1 MTTSAQPQTHTPQPD
16 TDVSMPA
23 SADAAATR
31 PRSQEQLTDL
41 GEALRRATGGRY
53 GPVRDLARATVPA
66 ATMVRD
72 PELTM
77 PQAREWTTDA
87 LRRLVDL
94 GMAGSGFPVAQG
106 GLDDVGRSCVD
117 FEMTAH
123 GDLSLTVKSGVHFGL
138 YGGAV
143 TALGSPWHHE
153 TFLPPVLSMEQV
165 GCYAMTEF
173 GHGSDVASLE
183 TTHTYDPSTDEI
195 VVHSPTPSSTKTY
208 IGAAAHDAH
217 VAAVYGQLVV
227 DGESH
232 GVHVVVVP
240 IRDEAGNPAPGVT
253 LGDNGAKGGL
263 AGVDNGTITFDQVR
277 VPRSHL
283 LNRYG
288 GIDDEG
294 RYVSDIDGDG
304 KRFFTMLGTLVR
316 GRICVAAGA
325 ATASRKALSIATRY
339 ALRRR
344 QFSAPG
350 HEGEVLLLDYLAHQR
365 KLLPGIAT
373 AYAHMF
379 AVNELTERLQELH
392 EMPTKD
398 QEAQRELETRAAG
411 LKAVTTRFS
420 NDTIQMC
427 REACG
432 GAGYLAENGL
442 TTLRGDA
449 DVFATFEG
457 DNTVLLQL
465 VAKGLL
471 SGYKEMWGDL
481 DMRGMVQF
489 AARAFGGQ
497 FVEATAARPLVERLR
512 SAAARKGDDD
522 TLLDRGWHLAM
533 FADRERHVLETLATR
548 LRRRAEDQDSFE
560 AFNSAQD
567 HVLLAARTHMDRVVL
582 EAFVA
587 GVEACEDEQV
597 REVLER
603 LCSLYALTSIDA
615 DAGWFQAHHRM
626 SAGRAKAV
634 IAQIN
639 TLCAELRPQ
648 ALELVEGLGI
658 PEPWLNSQMLRDETA
673 ARWTPGAA
681 V

>member
-1 MTTSAQPQTHTPQPD
+1 MTTSTRTDTHAPEPS

-23 SADAAATR
+23 SAGEQARR
-31 PRSQEQLTDL
+31 PRSSEQLTDL
-41 GEALRRATGGRY
+41 GDALRQATGGRY

-66 ATMVRD
+66 AVMVRD
-72 PELTM
+72 PGMDMQE
-77 PQAREWTTDA
+77 ARDWTNDA
-87 LRRLVDL
+87 LRQLVSL
-94 GMAGSGFPVAQG
+94 GMAGSGFPTAQG

-123 GDLSLTVKSGVHFGL
+123 GDLSVTVKSGVHFGL

-143 TALGSPWHHE
+143 TALGSTWHHE
-153 TFLPPVLSMEQV
+153 TFLPPNLTMEEV
-165 GCYAMTEF
+165 GCYAMTEY

-183 TTHTYDPSTDEI
+183 TTHTYDPETDEI
-195 VVHSPTPSSTKTY
+195 VVHSPTPSATKTY
-208 IGAAAHDAH
+208 IGAAAQDAH
-217 VAAVYGQLVV
+217 VAAVYGQLIVG
-227 DGESH
+227 GESH
-232 GVHVVVVP
+232 GVHVVLVRV
-240 IRDEAGNPAPGVT
+240 RDEDGTTRPGVT

-263 AGVDNGTITFDQVR
+263 AGVDNGTLTFDHVR
-277 VPRSHL
+277 VPRAHL
-283 LNRYG
+283 LDRFG

-294 RYVSDIDGDG
+294 HYVSDIEGDS

-325 ATASRKALSIATRY
+325 GTASRKALSIATRY

-350 HEGEVLLLDYLAHQR
+350 HEGDVVLMDYLAHQR
-365 KLLPGIAT
+365 KLLPAIAT
-373 AYAHMF
+373 SYAHMF
-379 AVNELTERLQELH
+379 AINEIVERLQELH
-392 EMPTKD
+392 EMPVKD

-411 LKAVTTRFS
+411 LKAVVTRFG
-420 NDTIQMC
+420 NDSIQMC

-442 TTLRGDA
+442 TVLRGDA

-489 AARAFGGQ
+489 AARSFGGQ
-497 FVEATAARPLVERLR
+497 FVEATAARPLVQRLKA
-512 SAAARKGDDD
+512 AAARNSEDV
-522 TLLDRGWHLAM
+522 TLLDRGWHLSM

-548 LRRRAEDQDSFE
+548 LRRRANDEDAFG

-567 HVLLAARTHMDRVVL
+567 HLLMAARTHMDRVVL
-582 EAFVA
+582 ESFVA
-587 GVEACEDEQV
+587 GIDACQDEAAREQ
-597 REVLER
+597 LER
-603 LCSLYALTSIDA
+603 LCTLYALSSIDA
-615 DAGWFQAHHRM
+615 DSGWFQAHNRM

-634 IAQIN
+634 IGQIN
-639 TLCAELRPQ
+639 ELCSELRPQ
-648 ALELVEGLGI
+648 ALELVEGMGI
-658 PEPWLNSQMLRDETA
+658 PEAWLNSTMLQDQSA
-673 ARWTPGAA
+673 ARWTPGP
-681 V
+681 

>member
-1 MTTSAQPQTHTPQPD
+1 MTTSTRQTTTPHPG
-16 TDVSMPA
+16 TDVAMP
-23 SADAAATR
+23 DAAAPQASE
-31 PRSQEQLTDL
+31 PRSTEQLTDL
-41 GEALRRATGGRY
+41 GQGLRAATGGRY
-53 GPVRDLARATVPA
+53 GPVRDLARASVPA
-66 ATMVRD
+66 EVMVRD
-72 PELTM
+72 ASLDM
-77 PQAREWTTDA
+77 AGARAWTNEA
-87 LRRLVDL
+87 LRSLVRY
-94 GMAGSGFPVAQG
+94 GMAGSGFPTTVG

-143 TALGSPWHHE
+143 TALGNEWHHE
-153 TFLPPVLSMEQV
+153 TFLRPNLALEQI

-173 GHGSDVASLE
+173 GHGSDVASLQ
-183 TTHTYDPSTDEI
+183 TTHTYDPETDEI

-208 IGAAAHDAH
+208 IGAAAQDAH
-217 VAAVYGQLVV
+217 VAAVYGQLHV
-227 DGESH
+227 GEESH

-240 IRDEAGNPAPGVT
+240 IRDADGNPLPGVT

-263 AGVDNGTITFDQVR
+263 AGVDNGTITFDHVR
-277 VPRSHL
+277 VPRAHL
-283 LNRYG
+283 LNRFG

-294 RYVSDIDGDG
+294 RYVSDIDSDN

-350 HEGEVLLLDYLAHQR
+350 HDGDVVLMDYLAHQR
-365 KLLPGIAT
+365 KLIPAIAT
-373 AYAHMF
+373 AYAHTF
-379 AVNELTERLQELH
+379 AVNEVVERLQELH
-392 EMPTKD
+392 EMPEKD
-398 QEAQRELETRAAG
+398 QVAQRELETRAAG
-411 LKAVTTRFS
+411 LKAVITRFG
-420 NDTIQMC
+420 NDTIQTC

-442 TTLRGDA
+442 TVLRGDA

-489 AARAFGGQ
+489 AARTFGGQ
-497 FVEATAARPLVERLR
+497 FVEATAARPLIERLR
-512 SAAARKGDDD
+512 TAAARKGEGE
-522 TLLDRGWHLAM
+522 TLLDRGWQLAM

-548 LRRRAEDQDSFE
+548 LRRRADDQDSFE

-587 GVEACEDEQV
+587 GIEECEDEQV
-597 REVLER
+597 REVLDR
-603 LCSLYALTSIDA
+603 LCTLHALTSIDA
-615 DAGWFQAHHRM
+615 DSGWFQAHNRM

-634 IAQIN
+634 VAQIN
-639 TLCAELRPQ
+639 ELCAELRPQ
-648 ALELVEGLGI
+648 VLDLVEGLGI
-658 PEPWLNSQMLRDETA
+658 PETWLNSQMLQDDTS
-673 ARWTPGAA
+673 ARWTPGAD

>member
-1 MTTSAQPQTHTPQPD
+1 MTTSARPQTHTPEPD
-16 TDVSMPA
+16 TDISMPA
-23 SADAAATR
+23 SAGPDATR
-31 PRSQEQLTDL
+31 PHPGEELTEL
-41 GEALRRATGGRY
+41 GHALRQATGGRY

-66 ATMVRD
+66 DVMVRD

-77 PQAREWTTDA
+77 SEARAWTTEA
-87 LRRLVDL
+87 LGRLVDL

-143 TALGSPWHHE
+143 TALGTDWHHE
-153 TFLPPVLSMEQV
+153 TFLPPNLSLEQI

-183 TTHTYDPSTDEI
+183 TTHTYDADTDEI
-195 VVHSPTPSSTKTY
+195 VVHSPTPSATKTY

-217 VAAVYGQLVV
+217 IAAVYGQLVV
-227 DGESH
+227 AGESH
-232 GVHVVVVP
+232 GVHVVLVP
-240 IRDEAGNPAPGVT
+240 IRDASGRPADGVT

-283 LNRYG
+283 LGRYG
-288 GIDDEG
+288 GIDDDG
-294 RYVSDIDGDG
+294 RYVSDIEGDG

-350 HEGEVLLLDYLAHQR
+350 HDGEVLLLDYLAHQR
-365 KLLPGIAT
+365 KLIPAIAT

-379 AVNELTERLQELH
+379 ATNELVERLQELH

-411 LKAVTTRFS
+411 LKAVMTRFG
-420 NDTIQMC
+420 NDTVQMC

-442 TTLRGDA
+442 TVLRGDA

-497 FVEATAARPLVERLR
+497 FVEATAARPMVERLR
-512 SAAARKGDDD
+512 TAAARKGEGE

-548 LRRRAEDQDSFE
+548 LRRRADDQDSFE

-587 GVEACEDEQV
+587 GIEGCEDEAA
-597 REVLER
+597 RGVLER
-603 LCSLYALTSIDA
+603 LCTLYALSSIDA
-615 DAGWFQAHHRM
+615 DSGWFQAHNRM

-634 IAQIN
+634 VTQIN
-639 TLCAELRPQ
+639 SLCGELRPH
-648 ALELVEGLGI
+648 ALELVEGMGI
-658 PEPWLNSQMLRDETA
+658 PETWLNSQMLQDDTA
-673 ARWTPGAA
+673 DRWTPGAQG
-681 V
+681 